1 MHIHTI
7 SKNNL
12 IKNINK
18 SKNTIISKGEIVIC
32 IFLTLIINFPLC
44 KLFKND
50 FIFNKLDILKNNTIY
65 SYFLRKFAVNINVKL
80 SFRN

>member
-1 MHIHTI
+1 MHIHPI

-32 IFLTLIINFPLC
+32 IFLILIINFPLC

-50 FIFNKLDILKNNTIY
+50 LIFNKLDILKINTIY